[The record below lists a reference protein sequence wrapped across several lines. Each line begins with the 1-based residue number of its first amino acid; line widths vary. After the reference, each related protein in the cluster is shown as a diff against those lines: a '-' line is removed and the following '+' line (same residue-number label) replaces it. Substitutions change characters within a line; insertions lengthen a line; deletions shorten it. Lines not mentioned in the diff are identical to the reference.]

1 MIKQLNTSYEEILTT
16 GGATQNK
23 LLLQIRSDI
32 LNKKLKVI
40 NLVETVSLG
49 AAFSGAIAAGYFSS
63 FDEVIENLDFETE
76 IVNPNENNTEFYD
89 RLYQD
94 IFVPVLEHILEI
106 NNANDTL
113 PVIEMGKCNICNFKS
128 NTNSFISLTNKSMIS
143 LFEKI
148 FLKSM

>member
-1 MIKQLNTSYEEILTT
+1 MSTDTDSSTLLRAVLEGVSLDTKHVFETMIKQLNTSYEEILTT

-94 IFVPVLEHILEI
+94 IFVPVLEHILKI
-106 NNANDTL
+106 NEL
-113 PVIEMGKCNICNFKS
+113 
-128 NTNSFISLTNKSMIS
+128 SLK
-143 LFEKI
+143 KR
-148 FLKSM
+148 